1 MQVAGNWSSIE
12 LPVIN
17 GLSNCLMYCKLTQ
30 LCIFVC
36 FVVWKYKLENNMSI
50 FDSFNYTEVK

>member
-1 MQVAGNWSSIE
+1 MQAAGNWSSVE

-17 GLSNCLMYCKLTQ
+17 ALSICLMYSEITK

-50 FDSFNYTEVK
+50 FDSVNYIEVK